1 MLRQTGLLYVTI
13 HHNHFRCTT

>member
-1 MLRQTGLLYVTI
+1 MLRLTGLLHVTI